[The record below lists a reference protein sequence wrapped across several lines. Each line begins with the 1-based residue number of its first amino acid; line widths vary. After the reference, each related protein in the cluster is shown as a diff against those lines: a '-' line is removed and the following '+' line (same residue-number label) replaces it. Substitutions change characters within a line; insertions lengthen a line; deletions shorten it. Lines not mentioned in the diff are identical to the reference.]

1 MWRGA
6 KDTQPARAAACV
18 SALAGRAEVQPPR
31 ADREALDGGVAGVA
45 GLTRAAEDGEA
56 DSTLTLSPEALQ
68 QMIDG
73 ALDPTFAYMTG
84 KLKISGSMGVALK
97 LAAMLED

>member
-1 MWRGA
+1 MAIDGLMEALRG
-6 KDTQPARAAACV
+6 RAAAAPKLGYRV
-18 SALAGRAEVQPPR
+18 KFDLGE
-31 ADREALDGGVAGVA
+31 EGIILFDGTGDAPSV
-45 GLTRAAEDGEA
+45 AAEDGEA

-68 QMIDG
+68 KMIDG

>member
-1 MWRGA
+1 MAIDGLMEALRG
-6 KDTQPARAAACV
+6 RAA
-18 SALAGRAEVQPPR
+18 LAPKLGYRVKFDLGE
-31 ADREALDGGVAGVA
+31 DGVILFDGTEDTPKV
-45 GLTRAAEDGEA
+45 AAEDGEA
-56 DSTLTLSPEALQ
+56 DSTLTLSPEALRQ
-68 QMIDG
+68 LVDG

>member
-1 MWRGA
+1 MAIDGLMENLRS
-6 KDTQPARAAACV
+6 RAA
-18 SALAGRAEVQPPR
+18 LAPKLGYRVKF
-31 ADREALDGGVAGVA
+31 DLGDDGIILFDGTGDTPQV
-45 GLTRAAEDGEA
+45 AAEDGEA

-68 QMIDG
+68 QLING

-97 LAAMLED
+97 LASMLED

>member
-1 MWRGA
+1 MAIDGLMETLRS
-6 KDTQPARAAACV
+6 RAAMAPKLGYRV
-18 SALAGRAEVQPPR
+18 KFDLGEEGIV
-31 ADREALDGGVAGVA
+31 LFDGTEDVPKVV
-45 GLTRAAEDGEA
+45 AEDGEA

-68 QMIDG
+68 QLVDG

-97 LAAMLED
+97 LAGMLED

>member
-1 MWRGA
+1 MAIDGLMETLRS
-6 KDTQPARAAACV
+6 RAAMAPKLGYRV
-18 SALAGRAEVQPPR
+18 KFDLGEEGIV
-31 ADREALDGGVAGVA
+31 LFDGTEDAPKVV
-45 GLTRAAEDGEA
+45 AEDGEA

-68 QMIDG
+68 QLVDG

-97 LAAMLED
+97 LGAMLED